1 MAADNERK
9 PHICLYIG
17 SLQKGGAERVMTHLA
32 EYLYGEGWRVTF
44 VTTYFRPPEYVLP
57 HALWDAKTGELYGT
71 EEETVSWGRERSVA
85 AAPDGI
91 CRVYSDPKPEELARG
106 RVRGFIARY
115 RTLREIWKRE
125 KPDIILSFI
134 GYNNSFAVLT
144 SRGLGIPVAVSV
156 RSNPAYE
163 YNTAKLRLPAFFF
176 FRKAD
181 GVVLQTH
188 EAAEFFPKDIQKKAV
203 ILPNAINPDF
213 IHPRYEGERMNRV
226 VCVGRLDH
234 NKNQDYLI
242 RQFARAHEKHP
253 EYTLHL
259 YGDGPARTE
268 FEHLADQLGIAE
280 AVIFEGLVDGVR
292 EKIEKSRIFVLS
304 SRSEGMPNALL
315 EAMGAGLA
323 CISTDCPCGGPRD
336 LIRDGENGFLVP
348 VEGAAS
354 KQGEPAAAAARKTE
368 EDPDSI
374 MAERL
379 IRLMDDPQLADRM
392 GREAARVQESY
403 SPERI
408 NRQWKDYLC
417 SFIHSI
423 S

>member
-1 MAADNERK
+1 ME
-9 PHICLYIG
+9 
-17 SLQKGGAERVMTHLA
+17 
-32 EYLYGEGWRVTF
+32 
-44 VTTYFRPPEYVLP
+44 
-57 HALWDAKTGELYGT
+57 
-71 EEETVSWGRERSVA
+71 
-85 AAPDGI
+85 
-91 CRVYSDPKPEELARG
+91 
-106 RVRGFIARY
+106 
-115 RTLREIWKRE
+115 
-125 KPDIILSFI
+125 
-134 GYNNSFAVLT
+134 
-144 SRGLGIPVAVSV
+144 VSV
-156 RSNPAYE
+156 RSNHAYE
-163 YNTAKLRLPAFFF
+163 YNTAKLRIPAFFF

-188 EAAEFFPKDIQKKAV
+188 AAAEFFPKDIQKKAV

-213 IHPRYEGERMNRV
+213 IHPRYEGERQNRV

-292 EKIEKSRIFVLS
+292 EKIEKSRIFVLP

>member
-71 EEETVSWGRERSVA
+71 EEETVSWGRERSA
-85 AAPDGI
+85 TAAPDGI
-91 CRVYSDPKPEELARG
+91 CRIYSDPKPEGLARG

-125 KPDIILSFI
+125 KPDVILSFI

-163 YNTAKLRLPAFFF
+163 YNTAKLRIPAFFF

-213 IHPRYEGERMNRV
+213 IHPRYEGERQNRV

-259 YGDGPARTE
+259 YGDGPARAE
-268 FEHLADQLGIAE
+268 FERLADQLGIAE

-292 EKIEKSRIFVLS
+292 EKIEKSRIFVLP

-379 IRLMDDPQLADRM
+379 IHLMDDPQLADRM

>member
-1 MAADNERK
+1 MAAENERK

-71 EEETVSWGRERSVA
+71 EEETVSWGSECSA
-85 AAPDGI
+85 TAAPDGI
-91 CRVYSDPKPEELARG
+91 CRVYSDPKPEELAKG

-125 KPDIILSFI
+125 KPDVILSFI

-163 YNTAKLRLPAFFF
+163 YNTAKLRIPAFFF

-213 IHPRYEGERMNRV
+213 IHPRYEGERQNRV

-259 YGDGPARTE
+259 YGDGPARAE

-292 EKIEKSRIFVLS
+292 EKIEKSRIFVLP

-368 EDPDSI
+368 EDPDSV

-392 GREAARVQESY
+392 GREAVRVQESY